1 MLLKLLTL
9 PITLPAAGIKY
20 CFAKVA
26 EVAEAEMNS
35 EEPVKED
42 LLRLQVELEEGRID
56 EDAYVAQER
65 VLLAR
70 LRQLRDRRKQQ
81 MREEL
86 EERADEEAASGRR
99 VYIEMPDELQ
109 DELPK

>member
-20 CFAKVA
+20 CFEKVA

-35 EEPVKED
+35 EEPVKDD
-42 LLRLQVELEEGRID
+42 LLRLQIELEEGRID

-99 VYIEMPDELQ
+99 VIIEMPDEL
-109 DELPK
+109 E

>member
-1 MLLKLLTL
+1 LLFKLLTL
-9 PITLPAAGIKY
+9 PIALPAAGIKY
-20 CFAKVA
+20 CIAKVA

-42 LLRLQVELEEGRID
+42 LLQLQIELEEGRID

-70 LRQLRDRRKQQ
+70 LRQLRDRRTQE

-86 EERADEEAASGRR
+86 EERADEVAASGGRR
-99 VYIEMPDELQ
+99 VFIEMPDEL
-109 DELPK
+109 K

>member
-1 MLLKLLTL
+1 VLLKLLTL
-9 PITLPAAGIKY
+9 PVTLPAAGIRY
-20 CFAKVA
+20 CIEKVV
-26 EVAEAEMNS
+26 EVAEAEYNS
-35 EEPVKED
+35 EEPVKEE
-42 LLRLQVELEEGRID
+42 LLRLQIELEEGRLE

-70 LRQLRDRRKQQ
+70 LRQLRDRRKEQ

-109 DELPK
+109 

>member
-1 MLLKLLTL
+1 MLLKLLGL
-9 PITLPAAGIKY
+9 PVSLPAAGIRY
-20 CFAKVA
+20 CIEKVA

-35 EEPVKED
+35 EEPIKDE
-42 LLRLQVELEEGRID
+42 LLRLQIELEEGRLD
-56 EDAYVAQER
+56 EQAYVAQER

-70 LRQLRDRRKQQ
+70 LREFRDRQKQRL
-81 MREEL
+81 REEQ

-109 DELPK
+109 

>member
-1 MLLKLLTL
+1 LLFKLLGL
-9 PITLPAAGIKY
+9 PLTLPAAGIRY
-20 CFAKVA
+20 CIEKVV
-26 EVAEAEMNS
+26 EVAEAEYDS
-35 EEPVKED
+35 DEPVKED
-42 LLRLQVELEEGRID
+42 LLRLQIELEEGRID

-86 EERADEEAASGRR
+86 EERAGEEAESGRR

-109 DELPK
+109 

>member
-1 MLLKLLTL
+1 MLLKLLGL
-9 PITLPAAGIKY
+9 PFSLPAAGIKY

-26 EVAEAEMNS
+26 EVADAEYNS
-35 EEPVKED
+35 EEPVKAD
-42 LLRLQVELEEGRID
+42 LLQLQIDLEEGRVD

-70 LRQLRDRRKQQ
+70 LRQIRDRRKQEQ
-81 MREEL
+81 LEEL

-99 VYIEMPDELQ
+99 VYIEIPDEL
-109 DELPK
+109 K

>member
-1 MLLKLLTL
+1 VLLKLLTL

-20 CFAKVA
+20 CFAKVI
-26 EVAEAEMNS
+26 EVAEAEYNS
-35 EEPVKED
+35 EEPVKEE
-42 LLRLQVELEEGRID
+42 LLRLQIELEEGRLE

-70 LRQLRDRRKQQ
+70 LRELRDRRKQQ

-109 DELPK
+109 

>member
-1 MLLKLLTL
+1 VLLKLLTL
-9 PITLPAAGIKY
+9 PVTLPAAGIRY
-20 CFAKVA
+20 CIEKVV
-26 EVAEAEMNS
+26 EVAEAEYNS
-35 EEPVKED
+35 EEPVKEE
-42 LLRLQVELEEGRID
+42 LLRLQIELEEGRLE

-86 EERADEEAASGRR
+86 EERADEDAASGRR
-99 VYIEMPDELQ
+99 VHIEMPDELQ
-109 DELPK
+109 

>member
-1 MLLKLLTL
+1 MLFKLLAL
-9 PITLPAAGIKY
+9 PLTLPAAGIRY
-20 CFAKVA
+20 CIEKVV
-26 EVAEAEMNS
+26 EVAEAEYDS
-35 EEPVKED
+35 DEPVKED
-42 LLRLQVELEEGRID
+42 LLRLQIELEEGRID

-86 EERADEEAASGRR
+86 EERAGEEAESGRR

-109 DELPK
+109 